1 MRKKDP
7 EEIKRTL
14 DRIEKTK
21 QTEEPTENDRRM
33 QETARDMVSQQD
45 SKKGPTAKF
54 IKNLTEINICYYST
68 AEKKLE
74 KKTYLLLQKLNL
86 FTIIF
91 QENAIATNF
100 SPKTF

>member
-54 IKNLTEINICYYST
+54 ILKIHKESNGN
-68 AEKKLE
+68 
-74 KKTYLLLQKLNL
+74 
-86 FTIIF
+86 
-91 QENAIATNF
+91 
-100 SPKTF
+100 